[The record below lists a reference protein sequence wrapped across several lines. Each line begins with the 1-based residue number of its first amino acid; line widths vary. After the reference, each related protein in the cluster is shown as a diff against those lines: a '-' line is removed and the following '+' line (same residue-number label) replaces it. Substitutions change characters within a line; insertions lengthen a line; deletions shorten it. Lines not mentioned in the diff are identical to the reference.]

1 MNNIDNQYYQ
11 MVRDDISRLVPYECK
26 TVLEIGCG
34 FGALGEILKKRD
46 GVVVD
51 GIEINQN
58 ASQFLLK
65 NYRKF
70 WIENVENFTLPNHLE
85 HYDCIIFPD
94 VLEHLVEPWTVF
106 ATYIKYLKPG
116 GFVVASIPNIRNLAI
131 IIRLLVSGRWDYQEA
146 GILDKTHLRF
156 FTRKSITEMF
166 EHEDLKIQKIHV
178 NKDNFSWFKKLL
190 ATLPNAII
198 PDLGVCQ
205 FLVVAKKYP
214 R

>member
-1 MNNIDNQYYQ
+1 MKNIDNKYYQ
-11 MVRDDISRLVPYECK
+11 IARGDISRLVPYECK
-26 TVLEIGCG
+26 TILEIGCG
-34 FGALGEILKKRD
+34 FGALGEILKSRD

-58 ASQFLLK
+58 APQFLLK
-65 NYRKF
+65 NYRQF
-70 WIENVENFTLPNHLE
+70 WIGSVENLILPNHLE

-94 VLEHLVEPWTVF
+94 VLEHLIDPWAVF
-106 ATYIKYLKPG
+106 ATYLEYLKPG

-131 IIRLLVSGRWDYQEA
+131 IIRLVVSGRWDYQGA

-166 EHEDLKIQKIHV
+166 EHEDLKIEKIHV
-178 NKDNFSWFKKLL
+178 NKDNFSWLKKLL
-190 ATLPNAII
+190 TALPNAII

-205 FLVVAKKYP
+205 FLVVAKKDQK
-214 R
+214 